1 MSWPAVEQL
10 VFEVPVVQLDA
21 FFQADAAAWTPF
33 LEQQAGFGGKMQL
46 FNQTAAN
53 NAEGDTVSVTTL
65 VFWETY
71 AQWKAIPA
79 GEKSQAYANFVS
91 DFGSA
96 GPAPSALP
104 SNDGWRLYQNMSIS
118 SSSVPLGCVLSS
130 SIGQAMCTQ
139 HGGQG
144 DGGGGISSSSDA
156 LPDYVVGG
164 FVAATLVILVGTL
177 YILHLRARLRQQLTP
192 GLKLSLLSAAALQ

>member
-10 VFEVPVVQLDA
+10 VFEVPAVQLDA

-53 NAEGDTVSVTTL
+53 NAEGDNVSVTTL

-79 GEKSQAYANFVS
+79 GEKSQAYANFVN

-130 SIGQAMCTQ
+130 SIGQAMCAQ
-139 HGGQG
+139 HEGRN
-144 DGGGGISSSSDA
+144 DVGGGTSSCSDA
-156 LPDYVVGG
+156 LPGYIVGS
-164 FVAATLVILVGTL
+164 FITATLIILVGTL
-177 YILHLRARLRQQLTP
+177 YILHLRARLRQQLSP
-192 GLKLSLLSAAALQ
+192 GLKLSLLSNGALQ